1 VSGSTRDPDPTA
13 RFLSFEGIEGSGKTT
28 QAQLLAGWLR
38 SRGRDVLLVR
48 EPGGTD
54 RGERIRSLLLD
65 PVGPPMDAWCEL
77 CLYMAARA
85 QLVQEVVRPA
95 LARGAVVI
103 ADRFGEASIAY
114 QGGGRGLGGMRV
126 RALYRWVTLGLRPGR
141 VYLLDL
147 RADVGLRRIRESRG
161 PAALDR
167 LESEPLSFHRRVRSA
182 YRRMARR
189 EPERF
194 RLLDALRPVDDLQ
207 RDIREDLRLP
217 V

>member
-1 VSGSTRDPDPTA
+1 
-13 RFLSFEGIEGSGKTT
+13 
-28 QAQLLAGWLR
+28 
-38 SRGRDVLLVR
+38 
-48 EPGGTD
+48 
-54 RGERIRSLLLD
+54 
-65 PVGPPMDAWCEL
+65 MNAWCEL

-95 LARGAVVI
+95 LARGVVVI

-114 QGGGRGLGGMRV
+114 QGGGRGLGGLRV
-126 RALYRWVTLGLRPGR
+126 RALYRWVTLDLRPGR

-147 RADVGLRRIRESRG
+147 KAEVGLRRILDSRG

-167 LESEPLSFHRRVRSA
+167 VESEPLSFHRRVRSA
-182 YRRMARR
+182 YRRLARR

-194 RLLDALRPVDDLQ
+194 RVLDALRPVEDLQ
-207 RDIREDLRLP
+207 QEIREDLRLL